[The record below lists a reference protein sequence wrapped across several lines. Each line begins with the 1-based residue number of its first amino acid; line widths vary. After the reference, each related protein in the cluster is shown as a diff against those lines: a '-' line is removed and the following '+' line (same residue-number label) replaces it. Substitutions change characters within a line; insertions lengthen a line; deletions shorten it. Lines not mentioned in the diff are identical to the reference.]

1 MNPFLDMSSLPR
13 FGELS
18 PKMVAA
24 ATDEMM
30 RRSQAAAD
38 KAAAATTISWESIGE
53 PLAHA
58 DEQFTRFWSQVEHLH
73 AVMNDAEW
81 QKAHRENLPKVAAHF
96 ARLGQHPGLH
106 RQWKKLWRR
115 RAALSATRK
124 KITADALL
132 AFKLSGA
139 DLPPPQQKR
148 FRNNSEQLAQLSARF
163 VQNVLDADNAFVLP
177 VKDESALG
185 QMPDDLRAAARADGG
200 KNHPFAITLKAP
212 SYLAFMRY
220 SPVRELR
227 EKLYRAYCTRAS
239 EFGDAGRD
247 NTKVI
252 NAIMRLRQKQSQMLG
267 YDNYCKMALS
277 RRMAKTPQQV
287 GKFLRE
293 LAKRARPFAE
303 REVAELR
310 AFAKAELGIGDLRP
324 WDVPFASELL
334 RRQKFDFAESDMR
347 PYLQEERVINGLFGC
362 ARQLFG
368 IGAKACQPPA
378 PSSLWTKDAR
388 LFRLSRKEGGFLYL
402 DPYSRQSKRGGAW
415 MAEARCRAVF
425 GDMLQLPAA
434 HIVCNFR
441 RPAKG
446 QKALLN
452 WDEAVTLFHEFGHA
466 LHHLLTEVNDYEASG
481 INGVEWD
488 AVELPSQF
496 MENFIWHWPLLR
508 KMTAHAKTG
517 APMPKSLYD
526 KALAARRFQSG
537 MMLMRQLEFALFDW
551 FLHEGGRT
559 TKAALN
565 EARKITQIIPAP
577 DYNRFPCAFGHIF
590 GGGYAAGYY
599 SYLWAE
605 ALAADAFAAFAE
617 VSNKSQSE
625 NGNKSQSQ
633 SRGKTQSQQWRE
645 LGERFRREILAKGGS
660 RPAAKNFQ
668 AFRTRPPS
676 MSPLLA
682 HYGLK

>member
-1 MNPFLDMSSLPR
+1 MTMNPFLDFSSLPR

-18 PKMVAA
+18 PHLVGA
-24 ATDEMM
+24 ATDEMI
-30 RRSQAAAD
+30 RRSNAAAED
-38 KAAAATTISWESIGE
+38 VAAATTISWQTIGE
-53 PLAHA
+53 PLALA
-58 DEQFTRFWSQVEHLH
+58 GEQFVRFWSQVEHLH
-73 AVMNDAEW
+73 AVMNNAEW

-96 ARLGQHPGLH
+96 AEMGQHPGLH

-115 RAALSATRK
+115 RATLSDVRQ

-132 AFKLSGA
+132 EFKLSGA
-139 DLPPPQQKR
+139 GLPPVKQRQ
-148 FRNNSEQLAQLSARF
+148 FRKNTEQLAQLSAGF
-163 VQNVLDADNAFVLP
+163 MQNVLDADNAFVLP
-177 VKDESALG
+177 VKDEATLG
-185 QMPDDLRAAARADGG
+185 QMPEDLRAAARAEGG
-200 KNHPFAITLKAP
+200 TKNAFAITLKAP
-212 SYLAFMRY
+212 SYSAFMRY
-220 SPVRELR
+220 SPVRRLR

-239 EFGDAGRD
+239 GFGDARRD

-252 NAIMRLRQKQSQMLG
+252 TRIMQLRQKQSQMLG
-267 YDNYCKMALS
+267 YDNYCQMALS
-277 RRMAKTPQQV
+277 RRMAKTPRQV

-303 REVAELR
+303 REVAELKF
-310 AFAKAELGIGDLRP
+310 FAKSELGINDLRP

-334 RRQKFDFAESDMR
+334 RRQKFDFSEAEMR
-347 PYLQEERVINGLFGC
+347 PYLVEERVLKGLFGC

-368 IGAKACQPPA
+368 VGAKASAPPKPA
-378 PSSLWTKDAR
+378 SMWIDDAR
-388 LFRLSRKEGGFLYL
+388 FFEMGGKGGGFLYL

-415 MAEARCRAVF
+415 MADAVSRAVF
-425 GDMLQLPAA
+425 DGKRQLPAA
-434 HIVCNFR
+434 HIVCNFG
-441 RPAKG
+441 RPASG

-466 LHHLLTEVNDYEASG
+466 LHHLLTEVDDYDASG

-496 MENFIWHWPLLR
+496 MENFIWHWPLLK
-508 KMTAHAKTG
+508 KMTAHDKTG
-517 APMPKSLYD
+517 KAMPKALYD

-559 TKAALN
+559 AKTALA
-565 EARKITQIIPAP
+565 EARGIAQILPAP

-605 ALAADAFAAFAE
+605 SLAADAFAAFAE
-617 VSNKSQSE
+617 VKNE
-625 NGNKSQSQ
+625 NQNQK
-633 SRGKTQSQQWRE
+633 WRE
-645 LGERFRREILAKGGS
+645 LGEQFRREILAAGGS
-660 RPAAKNFQ
+660 RPALESFK
-668 AFRTRPPS
+668 AFRGRAPS
-676 MSPLLA
+676 MLPLLA
-682 HYGLK
+682 HYGLR